1 MRVMQKDQHIR
12 RRVPFLR
19 GRTVLYLGAPLPEEI
34 VEEIRDRFEYAGY
47 KLLYLPDLANALDPA
62 LMAYLFPGSGDRSS
76 AEDMLQHIR
85 TLAGLGE
92 QEGYLYKKD
101 RKTWFH
107 PIPDE
112 DAVKGLDAFI
122 DFLDTPRVAT
132 ESIFGSSIIRKVKE
146 QMSEMYCDLDFDIEE
161 SCEASSNRMRQKSAV
176 VRESSIIRQAPER
189 DEPLNER
196 TQRILNAWEQI
207 EREYGITIDDLE
219 IILGYRIHLSRLS
232 ITPAGKITLTDWNGG
247 TEVKMDDRSKALY
260 FFYLRHPEGIPL
272 KEAISYKEEV
282 LRYYLGITGREDQ
295 QAIERSIDN
304 LLDPFGNEL
313 NIAVSRIKKAFR
325 DIVGDR
331 IARSYY
337 IDGQHGQPRSIAIN
351 RDLVIWEH

>member
-1 MRVMQKDQHIR
+1 MRVMQKDRHIR

-19 GRTVLYLGAPLPEEI
+19 GRTVLYLGAPLLQEI
-34 VEEIRDRFEYAGY
+34 VEELRDRFEYAGY
-47 KLLYLPDLANALDPA
+47 SLLYLPELANALDPA
-62 LMAYLFPGSGDRSS
+62 LMGYLFPGSAGLNS
-76 AEDMLQHIR
+76 AEGMLRHIR
-85 TLAGLGE
+85 ALAGLGE
-92 QEGYLYKKD
+92 QDGFLYRKD

-112 DAVKGLDAFI
+112 NEVADLDAFI
-122 DFLDTPRVAT
+122 DYLNAPIPTPKP
-132 ESIFGSSIIRKVKE
+132 IFSFPSVQKAKIKE
-146 QMSEMYCDLDFDIEE
+146 PEMYCDFDGGGGGGLYDFDFDLEE
-161 SCEASSNRMRQKSAV
+161 RA
-176 VRESSIIRQAPER
+176 IILPER
-189 DEPLNER
+189 EIDQPLSER

-219 IILGYRIHLSRLS
+219 IILGYRIKLSRLS

-337 IDGQHGQPRSIAIN
+337 IDGQHGQPRSIAID